1 MTDRSLDLHLHVRA
15 DEPGDRDRIVRV
27 LSGTAVGLVLGAG
40 AVRGLAEL
48 GVYRAMVQL
57 GIPVDWVG
65 GSSIG
70 SIVAGAI
77 ASDWDPEHA
86 ISMARESR

>member
-1 MTDRSLDLHLHVRA
+1 M
-15 DEPGDRDRIVRV
+15 
-27 LSGTAVGLVLGAG
+27 SGTAVGLVLGAG

-70 SIVAGAI
+70 SIVGGAVAAAVAVVDDGGI
-77 ASDWDPEHA
+77 VDCGIFPSTFSD
-86 ISMARESR
+86 SV